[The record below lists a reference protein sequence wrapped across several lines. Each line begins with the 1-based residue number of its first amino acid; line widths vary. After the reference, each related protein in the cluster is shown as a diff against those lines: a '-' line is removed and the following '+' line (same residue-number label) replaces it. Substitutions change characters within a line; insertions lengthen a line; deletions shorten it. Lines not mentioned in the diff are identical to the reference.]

1 MVFSGGGYPTSL
13 WLASVDEASPVQLMA
28 VAPDSLAYLTYS
40 VSADGSRAAVAVNY
54 LDAEPWCCVE
64 ESASLYLLDLENL
77 GEPILID
84 STSGNANGFQYAWSP
99 TGHGLLYQRWLR
111 NRVDDSPN
119 GPVQL
124 LGDDG
129 RSQLVWEGARARAP
143 AGWVFSTGLLNVIWK
158 FTCLTWKHR

>member
-1 MVFSGGGYPTSL
+1 
-13 WLASVDEASPVQLMA
+13 
-28 VAPDSLAYLTYS
+28 
-40 VSADGSRAAVAVNY
+40 
-54 LDAEPWCCVE
+54 
-64 ESASLYLLDLENL
+64 LYLLDLENL